1 MRGKAIILSAA
12 LLGAATTSAAAQVTK
27 QPDLN
32 YRREVFQY
40 RRDGRSDP
48 FRSLARASDLGVR
61 IEDLSLLGV
70 VYESSGGSVA
80 VLSRGASTKPLRVR
94 LGQAVGGVRVVA
106 IRPRSVDVM
115 VEDFGV
121 ARRETIQLRAN
132 ERKGAR

>member
-1 MRGKAIILSAA
+1 MRGKAVVLSAA
-12 LLGAATTSAAAQVTK
+12 LIAAASAPAAGQGPK
-27 QPDLN
+27 QPELS

-61 IEDLSLLGV
+61 IEDLSLLGII
-70 VYESSGGSVA
+70 YESSGGSVA
-80 VLSRGASTKPLRVR
+80 VLSRGKDTQPLRVR

-121 ARRETIQLRAN
+121 ARRETIQLRSP